1 VRKIEHIGIAV
12 QNIEAAEETYTKLFG
27 HGPYKREVVEDQGV
41 ITSFFKCG
49 PNKIELIAPISPT
62 SVLHDYFKKHRG
74 GLHHMALAVH
84 DIKSEVDRLV
94 AEGFQPVSKT
104 ITQGADDRRIF
115 FFHPKSTE
123 GVLVELCQKI
133 D

>member
-12 QNIEAAEETYTKLFG
+12 QDIDAAEETYTKLFG
-27 HGPYKREVVEDQGV
+27 KGPYKREVVKDQGV

-49 PNKIELIAPISPT
+49 PNKIELIAPLGVD
-62 SVLHDYFKKHRG
+62 SVLHGYFKKHRS

-84 DIKSEVDRLV
+84 DIQMEIDRLV
-94 AEGFQPVSKT
+94 KEGFVPVSQSVT
-104 ITQGADDRRIF
+104 LGADNRRIF

-123 GVLVELCQKI
+123 GVLLELCQLV